1 VGTAVFFLGAQHVTS
16 IEGRIDV
23 QIHIKAGNDD
33 GWSLKE
39 NLDKDTRSRM
49 PVAMR
54 GSALTAVG

>member
-33 GWSLKE
+33 GWSAKE
-39 NLDKDTRSRM
+39 NGDEDT
-49 PVAMR
+49 
-54 GSALTAVG
+54 L